1 MNCFYMFIK
10 NTLCCSFKIT
20 SITEVADSIKFVV
33 FMLLKKSLMFCF
45 IITLAAGITLS
56 FKGRLER
63 MCVLIW
69 LKFLYNQ
76 IVFMGNKII
85 HESPYK
91 YFKIFFL
98 CCFIVTMTACEI
110 SPHMDRFCFMIT
122 LYAWV
127 TNSFRDRLNKL
138 FQITLSCC
146 FMITLVA
153 HLKNSFMDCI
163 SMFLNTV
170 FCCWLIIT
178 LNTVQYTDNL
188 YTFFKTWF
196 LSCFIITLTAGIKVL
211 VSVTVFIVHF
221 PNLEKYIISIG
232 TVCNENELSFLATKS
247 ECHYFIL
254 HVV

>member
-56 FKGRLER
+56 FKGRLEG

-69 LKFLYNQ
+69 LKLLYNQ

-146 FMITLVA
+146 FMITFENK
-153 HLKNSFMDCI
+153 KNK
-163 SMFLNTV
+163 T
-170 FCCWLIIT
+170 
-178 LNTVQYTDNL
+178 
-188 YTFFKTWF
+188 TF
-196 LSCFIITLTAGIKVL
+196 TLTTLKVVRVKVPL
-211 VSVTVFIVHF
+211 FFFIFVIF
-221 PNLEKYIISIG
+221 TY
-232 TVCNENELSFLATKS
+232 FLATFWKRCFLTKIPRAS
-247 ECHYFIL
+247 
-254 HVV
+254 

>member
-56 FKGRLER
+56 FKGRLEG

-69 LKFLYNQ
+69 LKLLYNQ
-76 IVFMGNKII
+76 IVCMGNKII
-85 HESPYK
+85 HESPYM

-98 CCFIVTMTACEI
+98 CCFIVTMTAYEI

-153 HLKNSFMDCI
+153 HLKNSFVDCI

-196 LSCFIITLTAGIKVL
+196 LSCFIITVTAGIRVL
-211 VSVTVFIVHF
+211 VVSLSSLFIAQ
-221 PNLEKYIISIG
+221 
-232 TVCNENELSFLATKS
+232 T
-247 ECHYFIL
+247 
-254 HVV
+254 

>member
-1 MNCFYMFIK
+1 MNGFYMFIK

-56 FKGRLER
+56 FKGRLEG

-69 LKFLYNQ
+69 LKLLYNQ

-98 CCFIVTMTACEI
+98 CCFIVTMIACEI

-138 FQITLSCC
+138 FQITLLCC

-153 HLKNSFMDCI
+153 HLKHI
-163 SMFLNTV
+163 E
-170 FCCWLIIT
+170 
-178 LNTVQYTDNL
+178 TVQYTDNL

-196 LSCFIITLTAGIKVL
+196 LSCFIITLTAGIRVL
-211 VSVTVFIVHF
+211 VVSLSSLFIAQ
-221 PNLEKYIISIG
+221 
-232 TVCNENELSFLATKS
+232 T
-247 ECHYFIL
+247 
-254 HVV
+254 

>member
-1 MNCFYMFIK
+1 MNVFYKFIK
-10 NTLCCSFKIT
+10 NTLCCSLKIST
-20 SITEVADSIKFVV
+20 ITEVEDSIMFVV

-56 FKGRLER
+56 FKGRLEG

-69 LKFLYNQ
+69 LKLLYNQ

-127 TNSFRDRLNKL
+127 TLWIDSTCWFKL
-138 FQITLSCC
+138 
-146 FMITLVA
+146 
-153 HLKNSFMDCI
+153 
-163 SMFLNTV
+163 
-170 FCCWLIIT
+170 
-178 LNTVQYTDNL
+178 L
-188 YTFFKTWF
+188 YDHIGCTFKK
-196 LSCFIITLTAGIKVL
+196 LLHGL
-211 VSVTVFIVHF
+211 H
-221 PNLEKYIISIG
+221 
-232 TVCNENELSFLATKS
+232 
-247 ECHYFIL
+247 L
-254 HVV
+254 HVS

>member
-1 MNCFYMFIK
+1 MSLYVWSCCCFMISLTACITNSFMNCFYMFIK

-56 FKGRLER
+56 FKGRLEG
-63 MCVLIW
+63 MCD
-69 LKFLYNQ
+69 Q

-122 LYAWV
+122 LYA
-127 TNSFRDRLNKL
+127 
-138 FQITLSCC
+138 
-146 FMITLVA
+146 
-153 HLKNSFMDCI
+153 
-163 SMFLNTV
+163 
-170 FCCWLIIT
+170 
-178 LNTVQYTDNL
+178 
-188 YTFFKTWF
+188 
-196 LSCFIITLTAGIKVL
+196 
-211 VSVTVFIVHF
+211 
-221 PNLEKYIISIG
+221 
-232 TVCNENELSFLATKS
+232 
-247 ECHYFIL
+247 
-254 HVV
+254 

>member
-1 MNCFYMFIK
+1 MCSILCQRLHLFNKMIYQGAASGACLRKKNIMNSIRNCFYMFIK

-56 FKGRLER
+56 FKGRLEG

-69 LKFLYNQ
+69 LKLLYNQ

-138 FQITLSCC
+138 LQITLSCC
-146 FMITLVA
+146 FMITFVA
-153 HLKNSFMDCI
+153 WLTNSFMYRMFSSPSCI
-163 SMFLNTV
+163 ECTCFLTQFLLMV
-170 FCCWLIIT
+170 F
-178 LNTVQYTDNL
+178 
-188 YTFFKTWF
+188 
-196 LSCFIITLTAGIKVL
+196 
-211 VSVTVFIVHF
+211 
-221 PNLEKYIISIG
+221 
-232 TVCNENELSFLATKS
+232 
-247 ECHYFIL
+247 
-254 HVV
+254 